1 MNFTDSNFLLI
12 IIAILA
18 ILLLTLIFLHLKLRT
33 KLNKFLIDIKAENIA
48 DSLNILNDRVRVLDE
63 HKKSTSIYLE
73 EVEKR
78 LQKSI
83 QSVHTIRFNPFHGTG
98 EGGNQSFATVFLNE
112 QGDGAVISSIYTRDR
127 VSVFSKGLKNFSSE
141 HGMSE
146 EEIEAI
152 KKAREI
158 LK

>member
-1 MNFTDSNFLLI
+1 MSITDPNILLI
-12 IIAILA
+12 IIA
-18 ILLLTLIFLHLKLRT
+18 LLTIFILVLLFLHLNLRSKL
-33 KLNKFLIDIKAENIA
+33 KKFLIDIKAENIA
-48 DSLNILNDRVRVLDE
+48 DSLNILNDQVRTLESYKNETID
-63 HKKSTSIYLE
+63 YLND
-73 EVEKR
+73 VEKR

-83 QSVHTIRFNPFHGTG
+83 QSVHTIRFNPFQGTG

-112 QGDGAVISSIYTRDR
+112 NGDGTVISSIYTRDR
-127 VSVFSKGLKNFSSE
+127 VSVFSKALKSFASE

-152 KKAREI
+152 EKAKEK